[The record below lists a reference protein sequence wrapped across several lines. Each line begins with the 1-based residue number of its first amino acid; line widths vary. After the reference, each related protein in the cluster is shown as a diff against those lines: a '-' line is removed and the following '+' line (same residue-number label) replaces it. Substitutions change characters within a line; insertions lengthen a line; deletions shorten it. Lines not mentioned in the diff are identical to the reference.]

1 MDLETENNRINLLPE
16 HLIDQIK
23 AGEVVER
30 PANVLKELLE
40 NSIDAGASEVKI
52 TLKEN
57 GLDLIA
63 IEDNGNGMYY
73 EELPYAFCRHATSKI
88 NSFED
93 IYKLNTFGFRGE
105 ALASISSVSRISC
118 HSAPQDDLEQGG
130 KLIIHGAQ
138 TVEHAY
144 YKPSK
149 SGTSLYV
156 KDLFYNTP
164 VRLKFVK
171 SKISEKN
178 ALKRIINAFLIS
190 YPHVKFFVTWDD
202 KDREIYP
209 PFSMEEKAKR
219 ITNVIGPKKTPINL
233 MEANNSYLNNS
244 IRCFVSK
251 ESSKGNAGKHHYL
264 FVNNRLF
271 TDKKIHQIII
281 RNMEKYW
288 NFGETGHYIIELT
301 VPEHEIDVN
310 VHPNKT
316 LIKFLKANEVFSLIS
331 ASIKKLISENQR
343 DDFDIENSP
352 TMEFG
357 ENQPINTLLNSPLW
371 DRLQYSDTQ
380 GSFTLESQDG
390 HHSTKIGQV
399 DMFTTKSEKEL
410 IEFGANIFI
419 YKTENGPYFIN
430 MDEGLKDI
438 LNTLFDQRD
447 VDLTPLLISEPLSF
461 DSLPN
466 EAELL
471 DELKEVGFEIDRIDP
486 HTLVLRT
493 TPTMLETYP
502 YKTIAETILSQSQG
516 QSLDIY
522 QLDFSGVPISLEQA
536 AYYLKKQDLISLIKF
551 GVAKRLSG
559 QELKRKVYG
568 RKNGN
573 KK

>member
-1 MDLETENNRINLLPE
+1 MDFETENNRINLLPE

-357 ENQPINTLLNSPLW
+357 
-371 DRLQYSDTQ
+371 
-380 GSFTLESQDG
+380 
-390 HHSTKIGQV
+390 
-399 DMFTTKSEKEL
+399 
-410 IEFGANIFI
+410 
-419 YKTENGPYFIN
+419 
-430 MDEGLKDI
+430 
-438 LNTLFDQRD
+438 
-447 VDLTPLLISEPLSF
+447 
-461 DSLPN
+461 
-466 EAELL
+466 
-471 DELKEVGFEIDRIDP
+471 
-486 HTLVLRT
+486 
-493 TPTMLETYP
+493 
-502 YKTIAETILSQSQG
+502 
-516 QSLDIY
+516 
-522 QLDFSGVPISLEQA
+522 
-536 AYYLKKQDLISLIKF
+536 
-551 GVAKRLSG
+551 
-559 QELKRKVYG
+559 
-568 RKNGN
+568 
-573 KK
+573 